1 MIVSHI
7 VINFS
12 LLDNFTNPL
21 CIYLLY
27 SFLFVIIFFV
37 IIFEKPCLRKDNK
50 GSMYDVCIIRME
62 CMKGVIRKAQGS
74 GGRKRYSQE
83 DFCRD

>member
-1 MIVSHI
+1 M
-7 VINFS
+7 S
-12 LLDNFTNPL
+12 LKYTLNKTGTNPVL
-21 CIYLLY
+21 YIYCTA
-27 SFLFVIIFFV
+27 FLFVMMLFV

-62 CMKGVIRKAQGS
+62 CMKGLIRKAQGS